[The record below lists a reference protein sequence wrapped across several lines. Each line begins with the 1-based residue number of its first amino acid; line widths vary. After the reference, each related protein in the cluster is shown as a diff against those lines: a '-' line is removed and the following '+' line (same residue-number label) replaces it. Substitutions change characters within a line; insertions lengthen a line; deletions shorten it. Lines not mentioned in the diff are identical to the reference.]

1 MRERVKSE
9 GEGESERWGGGKRE
23 IEEIQEIYI
32 PKS

>member
-9 GEGESERWGGGKRE
+9 GEGESERWGGKRE
-23 IEEIQEIYI
+23 IEELQEIYI